1 METED
6 VLVENSRVHHG
17 RNIRR
22 TREDKGI
29 GQTELAELVHLSQ
42 PTVSR
47 YEMAKSI
54 DDDMLSRFAR
64 ALNVPAEYLKTLEE
78 NAPTIIFENNNTVTN
93 NDHAVSSVGDNSMG
107 NEDSFNN
114 KSTSTV
120 NPLDKVSELYERL
133 LAQEKEKVAVLE
145 KRIRELEEKYE
156 RK

>member
-6 VLVENSRVHHG
+6 VVVENSRVHHG

-78 NAPTIIFENNNTVTN
+78 DAQTIIFQNNTITNTDNGAVNSGTTVLEGLTQAPTI
-93 NDHAVSSVGDNSMG
+93 
-107 NEDSFNN
+107 
-114 KSTSTV
+114 

>member
-6 VLVENSRVHHG
+6 VVVENSRVHHG

-78 NAPTIIFENNNTVTN
+78 DAQTIIFQNNTITNTDNGAVNSGTAVLEGLTQAPTI
-93 NDHAVSSVGDNSMG
+93 
-107 NEDSFNN
+107 
-114 KSTSTV
+114 

-145 KRIRELEEKYE
+145 KRIRELEKKYE
-156 RK
+156 GK

>member
-6 VLVENSRVHHG
+6 VVIENSRIHHG

-29 GQTELAELVHLSQ
+29 GQTQLAELVHLSQ

-54 DDDMLSRFAR
+54 DDEMLSRFAR
-64 ALNVPAEYLKTLEE
+64 ALEVPVEYLKTLEE
-78 NAPTIIFENNNTVTN
+78 NAQTIIFQNNTITN
-93 NDHAVSSVGDNSMG
+93 TDNGAVNSG
-107 NEDSFNN
+107 TAVLEGL
-114 KSTSTV
+114 TQAPTI

-133 LAQEKEKVAVLE
+133 LDKEKEKVVALE
-145 KRIRELEEKYE
+145 KRVQELEEKYE

>member
-64 ALNVPAEYLKTLEE
+64 ALDVPAEYLKTLEE
-78 NAPTIIFENNNTVTN
+78 GAQTIIFENNNTVTN
-93 NDHAVSSVGDNSMG
+93 SDHAVSSIGDH
-107 NEDSFNN
+107 NEAEESNF
-114 KSTSTV
+114 KSAPTI

-156 RK
+156 GK

>member
-6 VLVENSRVHHG
+6 VVIENSRIHHG

-29 GQTELAELVHLSQ
+29 GQTQLAELVHLSQ

-54 DDDMLSRFAR
+54 DDEMLSRFAR
-64 ALNVPAEYLKTLEE
+64 ALEVPVEYLKTLEE
-78 NAPTIIFENNNTVTN
+78 DAQTIIFQNNTITNTDNGAVNSGTAVLKGLTQAPTI
-93 NDHAVSSVGDNSMG
+93 
-107 NEDSFNN
+107 
-114 KSTSTV
+114 

-133 LAQEKEKVAVLE
+133 LDKEKEKVAALE
-145 KRIRELEEKYE
+145 KRVRELEEKYE
-156 RK
+156 GK

>member
-6 VLVENSRVHHG
+6 VVVENNRVHHG

-78 NAPTIIFENNNTVTN
+78 DAQTIIFQNNTITNTDNGAVNSGTAVLEGLTQAPTI
-93 NDHAVSSVGDNSMG
+93 
-107 NEDSFNN
+107 
-114 KSTSTV
+114 

-145 KRIRELEEKYE
+145 KRIRELEKKYE
-156 RK
+156 GK